1 MFVTHLGDEDALNK
15 LRDRI
20 RIRFRSK
27 AELRALAEER
37 SAAASS
43 KTKLE
48 LEARREINHI
58 IRRRQRKRMK
68 ACCYRDCDGNL
79 RQVRYTSN
87 LASQAKESRCT
98 GGKADSRRIRRRVLR
113 TRQMTDMTVE
123 CGTKHSPGI
132 LQGKNSESPPAG
144 KYWKAPCPHSL
155 RDRAYHIPRFLG
167 EDLCVSHFNQICAL
181 M

>member
-20 RIRFRSK
+20 KIRFRSK

-37 SAAASS
+37 AVLQRRA
-43 KTKLE
+43 KLKLE

-58 IRRRQRKRMK
+58 IRRRQRKHMK

-87 LASQAKESRCT
+87 SASQAKESRCT

-113 TRQMTDMTVE
+113 TRQMTDMTAVSYTHLTLPTSS
-123 CGTKHSPGI
+123 CG
-132 LQGKNSESPPAG
+132 
-144 KYWKAPCPHSL
+144 
-155 RDRAYHIPRFLG
+155 
-167 EDLCVSHFNQICAL
+167 
-181 M
+181 